1 MQPHLVK
8 LGPEGWTVAEDAVQ
22 AAAFVAP
29 VLDESEASRT
39 WLLLLILS
47 D

>member
-8 LGPEGWTVAEDAVQ
+8 LEPECWTVAG
-22 AAAFVAP
+22 AALHAADFVVP

-39 WLLLLILS
+39 WLLLLILP